1 MASHLFPDDP
11 ACDPNVEQLSA
22 PTRPVGRG
30 TPRIRK
36 PVRQQIKMQE
46 LSLDELLD
54 PDHPARIV
62 WAAACQFNLQPWL
75 DEIKAVEGDVG
86 RDGTDPRL
94 LLSLWLLA
102 TLDGVTS
109 GRELTRLCT
118 THRAYEWLCGE
129 VTVNYHLINDFRS
142 GGGEKWKQLLSD
154 IVGSLLNEG
163 LVTLDRVAQDGMRV
177 RADAGKSSFRREET
191 LEDHLARARQKV
203 EELEALRD
211 DPDNTLTKREYAARK
226 RAAREREQRVQEAIN
241 VCHTLQADREEL
253 VDKRKKPP
261 KPPRASTTDPEAQI
275 MKFAN
280 GGYDPGVNVQFSTDT
295 QTGIIMGTEVV
306 SSGSDQLQLVP
317 MLKQIQEEHG
327 QVPNEATLDGGYG
340 SLEQIETATDM
351 GCTVYIPPREEQKQ
365 LENGKDPYAQKRGD
379 SPAIA
384 AWRARMGTEL
394 GKAIYKL
401 RCQTAEWVNAR
412 CRNWGLRQMPVR
424 GLEKCGIIAVL
435 YAITNNVLVAGTLR
449 AAASAAKL
457 AAEGC

>member
-1 MASHLFPDDP
+1 MASHLFPNDP
-11 ACDPNVEQLSA
+11 ACDPNVERPAA
-22 PTRPVGRG
+22 PTQPVGRG
-30 TPRIRK
+30 TPRVRK
-36 PVRQQIKMQE
+36 PSRHQIEMRE

-54 PDHPARIV
+54 RDDPARLV
-62 WAAACQFNLQPWL
+62 WEAACRFNIQPWL
-75 DEIKAVEGDVG
+75 DEIKAVEGHAG

-109 GRELTRLCT
+109 GRELAKLCT
-118 THRAYEWLCGE
+118 NHRPYEWLCGG
-129 VTVNYHLINDFRS
+129 VSVNYDLLNGFRS
-142 GGGEKWKQLLSD
+142 GGGEKWKQLLTD

-177 RADAGKSSFRREET
+177 RADAGKSSFRTEGT
-191 LEDHLARARQKV
+191 LEEHLARARQRV

-211 DPDNTLTKREYAARK
+211 DPNNTLTKREYAARK
-226 RAAREREQRVQEAIN
+226 RHAQEREHRVQEAIN

-295 QTGIIMGTEVV
+295 QTGIIVGTEVV

-317 MLKQIQEEHG
+317 MLEQIQEEHG

-340 SLEQIETATDM
+340 SLEQIETATAM

-365 LENGKDPYAQKRGD
+365 LDAGKDPYAKKRGD
-379 SPAIA
+379 SPALA
-384 AWRARMGTEL
+384 AWRARMGTEM
-394 GKAIYKL
+394 GQAIYKL

-424 GLEKCGIIAVL
+424 GLKKCGIIAVL
-435 YAITNNVLVAGTLR
+435 YAITNNVLVAGKLR
-449 AAASAAKL
+449 AEASAAKL
-457 AAEGC
+457 AAAGG